1 MGDHGVLE
9 QVVDSSLIEF
19 SRENLINLDP
29 CWSVHWFQTI
39 ELHVNAG
46 DKYTESWL
54 VLERRQSWCI
64 SL

>member
-29 CWSVHWFQTI
+29 C
-39 ELHVNAG
+39 
-46 DKYTESWL
+46 
-54 VLERRQSWCI
+54 
-64 SL
+64 